1 MQKFSI
7 NIFEKAQELNNLN
20 YKEENSNFPLSQCD
34 TILVNNFNQTYWFT
48 KKGLAEHIVSLSK
61 N

>member
-1 MQKFSI
+1 MELFSR
-7 NIFEKAQELNNLN
+7 NILEKAQELNNLN
-20 YKEENSNFPLSQCD
+20 YEEENSNYPLNQCD